1 MKIKIHLSPDTHH
14 QQKVVLIRFE
24 YSKTLAEE
32 LKLTLGARC
41 SQSNTTHLLEQG
53 TDLSFIQ
60 NLPGYSSSKTTKI
73 YTPVSAQNISQ
84 IKNPVDDRFSDSS

>member
-24 YSKTLAEE
+24 YSKALAEE
-32 LKLTLGARC
+32 LKLTLGERC

-60 NLPGYSSSKTTKI
+60 NLPGYSSSKTTEI
-73 YTPVSAQNISQ
+73 YPHVSTQNISQ
-84 IKNPVDDRFSDSS
+84 IKNSIDDRFSDSS